1 MALAR
6 SAIASRIPEGSLTLN
21 LSISWLGN
29 LLISPQI
36 CNYDD
41 KQ

>member
-1 MALAR
+1 M
-6 SAIASRIPEGSLTLN
+6 ASRMPTGNLTLN

-29 LLISPQI
+29 LLISPQSF
-36 CNYDD
+36 NFDD